1 MDMFGTSLMFIFR
14 SVNNCLKIIW
24 VTLVAYILGNFLYI
38 RGVLVEH
45 CMHKAALS
53 CADSGFLG
61 QPSAI

>member
-1 MDMFGTSLMFIFR
+1 MNMFGTSSMFIFR
-14 SVNNCLKIIW
+14 SVNDCLKIIW
-24 VTLVAYILGNFLYI
+24 VMLVVYISGNFLYI

-45 CMHKAALS
+45 SMQKAVLS